1 MNMKEKISSL
11 KKEARKYL
19 GTIDSN
25 IKLDSKNKIKVVPTP
40 IWKNEL
46 KDNFSQVMRSYEE
59 NYFKLYEN
67 MRKLQW
73 FILMLKNLPSIF
85 LRQVW

>member
-1 MNMKEKISSL
+1 MKEKISSL

-73 FILMLKNLPSIF
+73 FILMLKNL
-85 LRQVW
+85 

>member
-46 KDNFSQVMRSYEE
+46 KDNFSHVMRSYEE

-73 FILMLKNLPSIF
+73 FILMLKNL
-85 LRQVW
+85 